1 MLQLLPLSNS
11 GLELSE
17 GSQHFLQHGEQQQ
30 IVSAHFLQHKEA
42 PVPIFN
48 DYPQKRVCLK
58 IYLNNLLLLIL
69 QEKRTCIFNDKKWF
83 SRIALLSI

>member
-1 MLQLLPLSNS
+1 MMIRILQLLPLSNS
-11 GLELSE
+11 GFDSSE

-48 DYPQKRVCLK
+48 DYLEKRVCVK

-69 QEKRTCIFNDKKWF
+69 QEKKNMHI
-83 SRIALLSI
+83 